1 MFLSHQLLTV
11 TCPRSTDSVLQMT
24 FPKICSSWSECGS
37 RAWHTGWR
45 TSTLTGSGIKV
56 PLASGTNGNFSF
68 ISADIKPQNILVKD
82 GKVLFADFGL
92 SKDFAELEGLNSTT
106 EGYTPKTPMYAA
118 PEAIHQR
125 QRRYSADV
133 FSLGCVY
140 AELASVLAR
149 KSVASF
155 FDFRMKRDPDTEI
168 ITHAFHSTLHL
179 ARDWLS
185 RCNLRIR
192 YTIDRMLLEDPLD
205 RPRAT
210 DLQASIVETTPEL
223 TACSHLPLTRNS
235 FMHANDKRSRSAALS
250 CSGHNDGKISER
262 LRSHQGAVEFQPA
275 AAPGISRRL
284 PSERWKVSS
293 SPNALGLYQHANLS
307 EESLQILNQMQRV
320 SNAQNEE
327 ISETTTCSLTTE
339 DALQESTLKNGN
351 TPQSKR
357 CTVLA
362 AKRTTEHISS
372 SPGLSSLQNDRSLGR
387 NVGKSANYYEM
398 KQKDSRE
405 NPHNTS
411 ALSTSLRSPDSAPNY
426 ILVLLGDGG
435 VGKTALV
442 TSVRPSFKS
451 ILLY

>member
-1 MFLSHQLLTV
+1 M
-11 TCPRSTDSVLQMT
+11 TCPRSTDTVPQMT
-24 FPKICSSWSECGS
+24 FPKICSGWSECGS
-37 RAWHTGWR
+37 RAWRTGWR

-56 PLASGTNGNFSF
+56 PLASGTNGNCLF

-118 PEAIHQR
+118 PEAIHER

-155 FDFRMKRDPDTEI
+155 FDFRIKRDPDTEI

-179 ARDWLS
+179 VRDWLS
-185 RCNLRIR
+185 RCNLHIR

-205 RPRAT
+205 RPRAA
-210 DLQASIVETTPEL
+210 DLQASIVKTIPEL

-235 FMHANDKRSRSAALS
+235 FIHTNDKRSRSATLPYP
-250 CSGHNDGKISER
+250 SGRNDRKISER
-262 LRSHQGAVEFQPA
+262 LRGHQGAMEFQPA
-275 AAPGISRRL
+275 AAPG
-284 PSERWKVSS
+284 SS
-293 SPNALGLYQHANLS
+293 SSNALGLYQHANPS
-307 EESLQILNQMQRV
+307 DESLQILNQMQRA
-320 SNAQNEE
+320 SDAQNENF
-327 ISETTTCSLTTE
+327 SETTICSITTE
-339 DALQESTLKNGN
+339 DALPELTLKNGN

-362 AKRTTEHISS
+362 VKRTTEHISS
-372 SPGLSSLQNDRSLGR
+372 SPGLRSLQNDRALQR
-387 NVGKSANYYEM
+387 NIGKSVDYYEM

-405 NPHNTS
+405 NPRNTS

-442 TSVRPSFKS
+442 TSVRPLFKS
-451 ILLY
+451 ILEY